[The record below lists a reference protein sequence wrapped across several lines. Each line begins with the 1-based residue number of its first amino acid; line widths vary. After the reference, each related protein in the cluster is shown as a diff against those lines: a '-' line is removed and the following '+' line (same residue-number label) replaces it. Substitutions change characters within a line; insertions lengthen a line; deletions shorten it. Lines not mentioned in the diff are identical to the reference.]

1 MGVRVLVVEDEQPL
15 GELIQE
21 VLERAGLEAHW
32 VPDGLQA
39 RDLLDQYEY
48 DLILMDIIFTR
59 TGGLDLIKWVRER
72 TPEIP
77 IIAMTGYGPETARE
91 ALNAGATDA
100 ILKPFELARLE
111 ELLSRYLPM
120 GKSEDKV

>member
-39 RDLLDQYEY
+39 RDLLDQCEY

-59 TGGLDLIKWVRER
+59 TGGLDLIEWVRER
-72 TPEIP
+72 NVEIP

-100 ILKPFELARLE
+100 ILKPFELAQLE
-111 ELLSRYLPM
+111 ELLSRYLPV
-120 GKSEDKV
+120 GKPEDKV